1 MSSFRKRMKF
11 PLMQNN
17 IMESDLAPV
26 IDLLKEKDPR
36 LTSGPRVKE
45 FEKLWSEWLGVK
57 YSVFI
62 NSGSSANL
70 LCMALLKEKY
80 PDGGD
85 IIVPPFTWSSDI
97 SSIIWMGFNPVFID
111 ISLPTLALNTDL
123 VISELEKNKN
133 VKAIFLTHAQGINGL
148 DNKLLDYVNKNNI
161 YLIEDVCESHGVTL
175 ENGLKAGSVGNV
187 SCFSFYYAHHMSTI
201 EGGMVCT
208 NDESIYES
216 LRMLRSHGMVR
227 ELSND
232 NYKKKWID
240 DYQDLNEKFIF
251 TKPAFNFRNNEIG
264 ALIGIAQ
271 LKRLDDMIKKRAD
284 NFEYF
289 LSLLPEWCFKDFNLK
304 GQSNYA
310 FNVILKEPN
319 NELMHNLE
327 NKLEE
332 NGIEYRRGSAGGGNQ
347 MRQPYVKSIFNFTE
361 EDFKKIS
368 PVTDHVHFY
377 GMYLGNYPE
386 LTFDSIREIASI
398 ISSVE

>member
-1 MSSFRKRMKF
+1 MK
-11 PLMQNN
+11 NN
-17 IMESDLAPV
+17 ILDTDLSPV
-26 IDLLKEKDPR
+26 ISLLKEKDPK
-36 LTSGPRVKE
+36 LTSGPNVKK
-45 FEKLWSEWLGVK
+45 FEDLWSEWLGVK

-70 LCMALLKEKY
+70 LCLALLKEKF
-80 PDGGD
+80 PNGGD
-85 IIVPPFTWSSDI
+85 VIVPPFTWSSDI
-97 SSIIWMGFNPVFID
+97 SSIIWMGFNPKFID
-111 ISLPTLALNTDL
+111 ISLSTLGLNSDL
-123 VISELEKNKN
+123 VIQELKKNKN
-133 VKAIFLTHAQGINGL
+133 IRAIFLTHAQGINGL
-148 DNKLLDYVNKNNI
+148 DDKLLNYVKANNI
-161 YLIEDVCESHGVTL
+161 YLIEDVCESHGVVL
-175 ENGLKAGSVGNV
+175 ETGEKAGAVGDV

-208 NDESIYES
+208 NDESTYES

-227 ELSND
+227 EMHNE
-232 NYKKKWID
+232 NHKQKWIN

-264 ALIGIAQ
+264 ALIGIEQ
-271 LKRLDDMIKKRAD
+271 LKRLDIMIKKRAE

-289 LSLLPEWCFKDFNLK
+289 LDLLPDWCFKGFNLK

-310 FNVILKEPN
+310 FNVILNEPN
-319 NELMHNLE
+319 QQLMNKLE
-327 NKLEE
+327 KKLEE

-347 MRQPYVKSIFNFTE
+347 MRQPYVRKIYNFTE
-361 EDFKKIS
+361 KDFKEIS

-386 LTFDSIREIASI
+386 LTFKSIDEIAAI

>member
-1 MSSFRKRMKF
+1 MK
-11 PLMQNN
+11 NN
-17 IMESDLAPV
+17 ILDTDLSPV
-26 IDLLKEKDPR
+26 ISLLKEKDPK
-36 LTSGPRVKE
+36 LTSGPNVKK
-45 FEKLWSEWLGVK
+45 FEDLWSEWLGVK

-70 LCMALLKEKY
+70 LCLALLKEKF
-80 PDGGD
+80 PNGGD
-85 IIVPPFTWSSDI
+85 VIVPPFTWSSDI
-97 SSIIWMGFNPVFID
+97 SSIIWMGFNPKFID
-111 ISLPTLALNTDL
+111 ISLSTLGLNSDL
-123 VISELEKNKN
+123 VIQELKKNKN
-133 VKAIFLTHAQGINGL
+133 IRAIFLTHAQGINGL
-148 DNKLLDYVNKNNI
+148 DDKLLNYVKANNI
-161 YLIEDVCESHGVTL
+161 YLIEDVCESHGVVL
-175 ENGLKAGSVGNV
+175 ETGEKAGAVGDV

-208 NDESIYES
+208 NDESTYES

-227 ELSND
+227 EMHNE
-232 NYKKKWID
+232 NHKQKWIN

-264 ALIGIAQ
+264 ALIGIEQ
-271 LKRLDDMIKKRAD
+271 LKRLDSMIKKRAE

-289 LSLLPEWCFKDFNLK
+289 LDLLPDWCFKGFNLK

-310 FNVILKEPN
+310 FNVILNEPN
-319 NELMHNLE
+319 QQLMNKLE
-327 NKLEE
+327 KKLEE

-347 MRQPYVKSIFNFTE
+347 MRQPYVRKIYNFTE
-361 EDFKKIS
+361 KDFKEIS

-386 LTFDSIREIASI
+386 LTFKSIDEIAAI

>member
-1 MSSFRKRMKF
+1 MKF
-11 PLMQNN
+11 PLMKNN
-17 IMESDLAPV
+17 ILETDLSPV
-26 IDLLKEKDPR
+26 ISLLKEKDPK
-36 LTSGPRVKE
+36 LTSGPNVKK
-45 FEKLWSEWLGVK
+45 FEDLWSEWLGVE

-70 LCMALLKEKY
+70 LCLALLKEKF
-80 PDGGD
+80 PNGGD
-85 IIVPPFTWSSDI
+85 VIVPPFTWSSDI
-97 SSIIWMGFNPVFID
+97 SSIIWMGFNPKFID
-111 ISLPTLALNTDL
+111 ISMSTLALNSDL
-123 VISELEKNKN
+123 VIKELEKNKN
-133 VKAIFLTHAQGINGL
+133 IRAIFLTHAQGINGL
-148 DNKLLDYVNKNNI
+148 DNKLLNYVRSKNI
-161 YLIEDVCESHGVTL
+161 YLIEDVCESHGVVL
-175 ENGLKAGSVGNV
+175 ENGRKAGSVGDV

-208 NDESIYES
+208 NDESTYES

-227 ELSND
+227 EMHDENH
-232 NYKKKWID
+232 KQKWIN

-264 ALIGIAQ
+264 ALIGIEQ
-271 LKRLDDMIKKRAD
+271 LKRLDNMVKKRAE

-289 LSLLPEWCFKDFNLK
+289 LNLLPDWCFKDFNLN

-319 NELMHNLE
+319 KQLMNKLE
-327 NKLEE
+327 KKLEE

-347 MRQPYVKSIFNFTE
+347 MRQPYVRNIYKFTE
-361 EDFKKIS
+361 KDFKEIS

-386 LTFDSIREIASI
+386 LTFKSIDEIASI

>member
-1 MSSFRKRMKF
+1 MKF
-11 PLMQNN
+11 PLMKNN
-17 IMESDLAPV
+17 ILDTDLSPV
-26 IDLLKEKDPR
+26 ISLLKEKDPK
-36 LTSGPRVKE
+36 LTSGPNVKK
-45 FEKLWSEWLGVK
+45 FEDLWSKWLGVK

-70 LCMALLKEKY
+70 LCLALLKEKFPY
-80 PDGGD
+80 GGD
-85 IIVPPFTWSSDI
+85 VIVPPFTWSSDI
-97 SSIIWMGFNPVFID
+97 SSIIWMGFNPKFID
-111 ISLPTLALNTDL
+111 ISLSTLGLNSDL
-123 VISELEKNKN
+123 VIQELKKNKN
-133 VKAIFLTHAQGINGL
+133 IRAIFLTHAQGINGL
-148 DNKLLDYVNKNNI
+148 DDKLLNYVKANNI
-161 YLIEDVCESHGVTL
+161 YLIEDVCESHGVVL
-175 ENGLKAGSVGNV
+175 ETGEKAGAVGDV

-208 NDESIYES
+208 NDESTYES

-227 ELSND
+227 EMHNE
-232 NYKKKWID
+232 NHKQKWIN

-264 ALIGIAQ
+264 ALIGIEQ
-271 LKRLDDMIKKRAD
+271 LKRLDNMIKKRAE

-289 LSLLPEWCFKDFNLK
+289 LDLLPDWCFKGFNLK

-310 FNVILKEPN
+310 FNVILNEPN
-319 NELMHNLE
+319 QQLMNKLE
-327 NKLEE
+327 KKLEE

-347 MRQPYVKSIFNFTE
+347 MRQPYVRKIYNFTE
-361 EDFKKIS
+361 KDFKEIS

-386 LTFDSIREIASI
+386 LTFKSIDEIAAI

>member
-1 MSSFRKRMKF
+1 MK
-11 PLMQNN
+11 NN
-17 IMESDLAPV
+17 ILDTDLSPV
-26 IDLLKEKDPR
+26 ISLLKEKDPK
-36 LTSGPRVKE
+36 LTSGPNVKK
-45 FEKLWSEWLGVK
+45 FEDLWSEWLGVK

-70 LCMALLKEKY
+70 LCLALLKEKF
-80 PDGGD
+80 PNGGD
-85 IIVPPFTWSSDI
+85 VIVPPFTWSSDI
-97 SSIIWMGFNPVFID
+97 SSIIWMGFNPKFID
-111 ISLPTLALNTDL
+111 ISLSTLGLNSDL
-123 VISELEKNKN
+123 VIQELKKNKN
-133 VKAIFLTHAQGINGL
+133 IRAIFLTHAQGINGL
-148 DNKLLDYVNKNNI
+148 DDKLLNYVKANNI
-161 YLIEDVCESHGVTL
+161 YLIEDVCESHGVVL
-175 ENGLKAGSVGNV
+175 ETGEKAGAVGDV

-208 NDESIYES
+208 NDESTYES

-227 ELSND
+227 EMHNE
-232 NYKKKWID
+232 NHKQKWIN

-264 ALIGIAQ
+264 ALIGIEQ
-271 LKRLDDMIKKRAD
+271 LKRLDNMIKKRAE

-289 LSLLPEWCFKDFNLK
+289 LDLLPDWCFKGFNLK

-310 FNVILKEPN
+310 FNVILNEPN
-319 NELMHNLE
+319 QQLMNKLE
-327 NKLEE
+327 KKLEE

-347 MRQPYVKSIFNFTE
+347 MRQPYVRKIYNFTE
-361 EDFKKIS
+361 KDFKEIS

-386 LTFDSIREIASI
+386 LTFKSIDEIAAI

>member
-1 MSSFRKRMKF
+1 MKF
-11 PLMQNN
+11 PLMKNN
-17 IMESDLAPV
+17 ILDTDLSPV
-26 IDLLKEKDPR
+26 ISLLKEKDPK
-36 LTSGPRVKE
+36 LTSGPNVKK
-45 FEKLWSEWLGVK
+45 FEELWSEWLGVK

-70 LCMALLKEKY
+70 LCLALLKEKF
-80 PDGGD
+80 PNGGD
-85 IIVPPFTWSSDI
+85 VIVPPFTWSSDI
-97 SSIIWMGFNPVFID
+97 SSIIWMGFNPKFID
-111 ISLPTLALNTDL
+111 ISLSTLGLNSDL
-123 VISELEKNKN
+123 VIQELKKNKN
-133 VKAIFLTHAQGINGL
+133 IRAIFLTHAQGINGL
-148 DNKLLDYVNKNNI
+148 DDKLLNYVKANNI
-161 YLIEDVCESHGVTL
+161 YLIEDVCESHGVVL
-175 ENGLKAGSVGNV
+175 ETGEKAGAVGDV

-208 NDESIYES
+208 NDESTYES

-227 ELSND
+227 EMHNE
-232 NYKKKWID
+232 NHKQKWIN

-264 ALIGIAQ
+264 ALIGIEQ
-271 LKRLDDMIKKRAD
+271 LKRLDSMIKKRAE

-289 LSLLPEWCFKDFNLK
+289 LDLLPDWCFKGFNLK

-310 FNVILKEPN
+310 FNVILNEPN
-319 NELMHNLE
+319 QQLMNKLE
-327 NKLEE
+327 KKLEE

-347 MRQPYVKSIFNFTE
+347 MRQPYVRKIYNFTE
-361 EDFKKIS
+361 KDFKEIS

-386 LTFDSIREIASI
+386 LTFKSIDEIAAI

>member
-1 MSSFRKRMKF
+1 MKF
-11 PLMQNN
+11 PLMKNN
-17 IMESDLAPV
+17 ILDTDLSPV
-26 IDLLKEKDPR
+26 ISLLKEKDPK
-36 LTSGPRVKE
+36 LTSGPNVKK
-45 FEKLWSEWLGVK
+45 FEDLWSEWLGVK

-70 LCMALLKEKY
+70 LCLALLKEKF
-80 PDGGD
+80 PNGGD
-85 IIVPPFTWSSDI
+85 VIVPPFTWSSDI
-97 SSIIWMGFNPVFID
+97 SSIIWMGFNPKFID
-111 ISLPTLALNTDL
+111 ISLSTLGLNSDL
-123 VISELEKNKN
+123 VIQELKKNKN
-133 VKAIFLTHAQGINGL
+133 IRAIFLTHAQGINGL
-148 DNKLLDYVNKNNI
+148 DDKLLNYVKANNI
-161 YLIEDVCESHGVTL
+161 YLIEDVCESHGVVL
-175 ENGLKAGSVGNV
+175 ETGEKAGAVGDV

-208 NDESIYES
+208 NDESTYES

-227 ELSND
+227 EMHNE
-232 NYKKKWID
+232 NHKQKWIN

-264 ALIGIAQ
+264 ALIGIEQ
-271 LKRLDDMIKKRAD
+271 LKRLDNMIKKRAE

-289 LSLLPEWCFKDFNLK
+289 LDLLPDWCFKGFNLK

-310 FNVILKEPN
+310 FNVILNEPN
-319 NELMHNLE
+319 QQLMNKLE
-327 NKLEE
+327 KKLEE

-347 MRQPYVKSIFNFTE
+347 MRQPYVRKIYNFTE
-361 EDFKKIS
+361 KDFKEIS

-386 LTFDSIREIASI
+386 LTFKSIDEIAAI